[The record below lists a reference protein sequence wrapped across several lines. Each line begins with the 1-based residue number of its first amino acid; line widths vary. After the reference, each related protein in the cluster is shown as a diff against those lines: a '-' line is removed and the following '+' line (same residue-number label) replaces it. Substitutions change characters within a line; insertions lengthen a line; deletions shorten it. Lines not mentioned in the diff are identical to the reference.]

1 MERFDEK
8 TGNLNKYIIKGSE
21 MSFISISNEISDS
34 KPDDSLIYYEDNENN
49 SLSKYKIQIKNA
61 LKDPTNTKIRKLC
74 IKCKKNTMV
83 VTLKL
88 GDDILNICSKCEN
101 KWTEGSN

>member
-8 TGNLNKYIIKGSE
+8 TGNLNNYIIKGSE

-49 SLSKYKIQIKNA
+49 SLSKYNIYPSGLAFSKLA
-61 LKDPTNTKIRKLC
+61 SSLLKTLLLF
-74 IKCKKNTMV
+74 MV
-83 VTLKL
+83 L
-88 GDDILNICSKCEN
+88 
-101 KWTEGSN
+101 